1 LQSGARLRGALRGS
15 MTRKF
20 FGLAFFAFVLATVC
34 MAQAQYPSK
43 RVTLIVPFGAGGSN
57 DILARAIGQKL
68 SETWQVPVIVENVA
82 GASGS
87 LGAARVAKSEPDGH
101 TLLIVSSTYTINSAV
116 QPNLPFDPTTSFAAV
131 SMLGKAPMMLA
142 VSKQLSV
149 KNTKE
154 LLELARSK
162 PGGLNYGSAG
172 LGSVNHMAM
181 ELLKSLA
188 RLDIKHVSY
197 RAGNVAVNDLV
208 GNHLDM
214 FIGSLPQ
221 MVELVRAGTAT
232 GVAITGTERSATA
245 PDLPTLAES
254 GVPGYELE
262 QWWGIVVPAGTP
274 PSVVA
279 ALNAHLN
286 KILVAPE
293 ITTFM
298 SREGAHP
305 TPSSSETFEKHLA
318 AELAR
323 WKEVVKST
331 GIKVE

>member
-1 LQSGARLRGALRGS
+1 MMMQLRRAVTSLLLTLAVLMWGPQERAL
-15 MTRKF
+15 
-20 FGLAFFAFVLATVC
+20 
-34 MAQAQYPSK
+34 AQYPSK
-43 RVTLIVPFGAGGSN
+43 RITLVVPFGAGGSN

-68 SETWQVPVIVENVA
+68 SERWRVPVVVENVA

-101 TLLIVSSTYTINSAV
+101 TLLILSSTYTINSAV
-116 QPNLPFDPTTSFAAV
+116 QPVLPYDANTSSSAV
-131 SMLGKAPMMLA
+131 AMLGKAPMMLA
-142 VSKQLSV
+142 VAKQLPA
-149 KNTKE
+149 KTAPE
-154 LLELARSK
+154 LLALVRAK

-188 RLDIKHVSY
+188 KLDIKHVPY
-197 RAGNVAVNDLV
+197 RAGNVAVGDLV
-208 GNHLDM
+208 AGHLDM

-221 MVELVRAGTAT
+221 MIELVRANTAT
-232 GVAITGTERSATA
+232 GIAVTATERSHAV

-254 GVPGYELE
+254 GVPAYELE

-274 PSVVA
+274 AAVVG
-279 ALNAHLN
+279 ALNSELN
-286 KILVAPE
+286 LILNTDE
-293 ITTFM
+293 IKTFM

-305 TPSSSETFEKHLA
+305 TPSSPEAFARHLV
-318 AELAR
+318 AELQR
-323 WKEVVKST
+323 WNDVVKSN